1 MKTRKSNGEGSCRKI
16 APGKYEC
23 VIQSNLI
30 NPKTLKPKRFMRR
43 GSTEKEARLAAIM
56 AMILYKLNCICG
68 GGGWK
73 IKELHRWKEILAD
86 EPMKCAWCRK
96 LYHVEF

>member
-43 GSTEKEARLAAIM
+43 GATA
-56 AMILYKLNCICG
+56 
-68 GGGWK
+68 
-73 IKELHRWKEILAD
+73 
-86 EPMKCAWCRK
+86 
-96 LYHVEF
+96 